1 MLENPQA
8 VNYDTASIKC
18 ENISTVPQE
27 TPEDSNA
34 KLPSSGATPNET
46 PKLPSS
52 GATPNETLREK
63 PSSIDSRKC
72 APLTKQVKYRTTAM
86 RITNDPL
93 GTLGVNSKALKQR
106 ESDQKNEQKKKNTKG
121 GDTDTKITSGMKEKK
136 TEKKKVKK
144 NTHKTKRGK
153 KNRAKSTCSELSS
166 EDESPVSPPSRNGAT
181 SRRKSAGEYI
191 LRMVMKLFVVQNM
204 SLLKQ

>member
-1 MLENPQA
+1 MLKNPQA

-46 PKLPSS
+46 
-52 GATPNETLREK
+52 LREK

-72 APLTKQVKYRTTAM
+72 APLTTQVHYRTTAM
-86 RITNDPL
+86 RVTNDPL
-93 GTLGVNSKALKQR
+93 GTLGVNSKALKPR

-121 GDTDTKITSGMKEKK
+121 GDMDTKITSGMKEKK
-136 TEKKKVKK
+136 TEKNKVKVTEKKRKK

-153 KNRAKSTCSELSS
+153 KIMAKSTCSELSS

>member
-8 VNYDTASIKC
+8 INYDTASIKC

-46 PKLPSS
+46 LH
-52 GATPNETLREK
+52 EK

-72 APLTKQVKYRTTAM
+72 APLTKQVNYRTTAM

-93 GTLGVNSKALKQR
+93 GTLGVNSKALKPH

-136 TEKKKVKK
+136 TEKNKVKVTEKKRKK

-153 KNRAKSTCSELSS
+153 KNRAKSTCSELSSDESLS